1 MKFDIK
7 RIDGEKYYHDHN
19 VAVLMLMSIFFGILI
34 GWFIPVLF
42 I

>member
-7 RIDGEKYYHDHN
+7 RIDGEKYYHDNN
-19 VAVLMLMSIFFGILI
+19 VAVLMIMSIFFGLLT
-34 GWFIPVLF
+34 GWFISILC